1 VAEQKTK
8 EIGIRKVLG
17 ASIASLW
24 GTLSSEFMILV
35 GISCLIAMPVAWY
48 ILSGAIKRYEYKTTL
63 GWPIFLLTGAGALLV
78 PLLTVSFQALKAA
91 YANPVNSLRSE

>member
-1 VAEQKTK
+1 
-8 EIGIRKVLG
+8 
-17 ASIASLW
+17 
-24 GTLSSEFMILV
+24 MILG

-63 GWPIFLLTGAGALLV
+63 GWHIFLLTGAGALLV
-78 PLLTVSFQALKAA
+78 TLFTVSFQALKAA